1 MAIPNTF
8 DYVFRDNVGKRATA
22 GYHVIAALTKAQYEE
37 AGQALALL
45 LDAFTNGIVESA
57 SMTIPVDLS
66 ALTGNVAEENS
77 DVEEGAELGMVTVD
91 GQPVSMIIPSPKQ
104 AYFIEGSDDLDTSDP
119 ILAAVISMLENGL
132 AVTGGTIQPTDVAEV
147 DLTQVTRARKI
158 TRPSGTRRK

>member
-1 MAIPNTF
+1 MALPNTF
-8 DYVFRDNVGKRATA
+8 DYVFRDNAGKRGTA

-45 LDAFTNGIVESA
+45 IDDFTNGIVESA
-57 SMTIPVDLS
+57 SMTIPVDIS
-66 ALTGNVAEENS
+66 ALTGNAADENS

-91 GQPVSMIIPSPKQ
+91 SQPVSMIIPSPQQ

-132 AVTGGTIQPTDVAEV
+132 ATTGGTIQPTDVAEV
-147 DLTQVTRARKI
+147 DITQVIRARKI
-158 TRPSGTRRK
+158 TRPSGTRRN